1 MNDSKKLN
9 LILAGLGVSLFMQGF
24 NAIREFIVVC
34 KAKKV
39 VDSMKFG
46 SMNVQFK

>member
-34 KAKKV
+34 QAKKV
-39 VDSMKFG
+39 MDNMKFG
-46 SMNVQFK
+46 GMNIRFK

>member
-1 MNDSKKLN
+1 MSNEKKLN
-9 LILAGLGVSLFMQGF
+9 LILIGTGLSLFMQGF

-39 VDSMKFG
+39 MDNMKFG
-46 SMNVQFK
+46 GMNIQFK